1 MKSLIAFILIGALV
15 VTVIVYGNAK
25 ENNNTLT
32 EETIY
37 LEREQ
42 PPTNDRPPNDFPE
55 LDN

>member
-1 MKSLIAFILIGALV
+1 LKSLITFILIGALV

-25 ENNNTLT
+25 DNNNTLT